1 MRNLDADQSPKEF
14 KSFYKNVSGGE
25 GMRCHYPERLDTYGC
40 GCQHDC
46 SYCYAKSLLA
56 FRKLWNSDEPRV
68 ADIRKV
74 RRKIAAFEPGRVVR
88 LGGMTDCF
96 QQPHEMIHRVTYK
109 AIEAMNERGVHY
121 LIVTKSHLVA
131 SDDYLAVMDK
141 RLAHIQMSISATDD
155 EWARRFEKAP
165 APSRRIAAIEKLQ
178 LHGFDAHLRLSPFI
192 GDAVDYD
199 VLNHVECDKLLIE
212 FLRVNHWIRKWLPI
226 DLSRYSL
233 KDGGYLHLPLSE
245 KCRMLEGITGFSQL
259 SVCDDVNDHYDYW
272 GKQVNA
278 NPEDCCNLRMG

>member
-1 MRNLDADQSPKEF
+1 MVRTGDVQAPREF

-25 GMRCHYPERLDTYGC
+25 GERCHYSVRLDTYGC

-56 FRKLWNSDEPRV
+56 FRNLWNSAEPRV
-68 ADIRKV
+68 ADTKKV
-74 RRKIAAFEPGRVVR
+74 RRKIAALEPGRVVR

-96 QQPHEMIHRVTYK
+96 QPCEATHRATYE

-121 LIVTKSHLVA
+121 LIVTKSPLVA
-131 SDDYLAVMDK
+131 SEDYLAVMDK
-141 RLAHIQMSISATDD
+141 RLAHIQMSISPTDD
-155 EWARRFEKAP
+155 EWARKFESAP
-165 APSRRIAAIEKLQ
+165 APSKRIAAIERLQ

-192 GDAVDYD
+192 GDAVDYG
-199 VLNHVECDKLLIE
+199 VLNRVECDKLLIE

-226 DLSRYSL
+226 DLSRYTL
-233 KDGGYLHLPLSE
+233 KDGGYLHLPLAE
-245 KCRMLEGITGFSQL
+245 KQRMLEGATGFKEL
-259 SVCDDVNDHYDYW
+259 SVCDDVGEHYDYW
-272 GKQVNA
+272 GKHVNA